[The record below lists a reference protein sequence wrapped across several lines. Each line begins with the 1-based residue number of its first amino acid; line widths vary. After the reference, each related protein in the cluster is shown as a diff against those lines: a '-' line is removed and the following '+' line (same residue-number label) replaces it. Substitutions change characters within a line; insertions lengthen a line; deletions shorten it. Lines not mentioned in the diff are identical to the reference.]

1 MSFGKRQ
8 PESARQTGE
17 RRTGERHRTWFIG
30 RVVTDSGQVAECSVV
45 NVSASGAML
54 AVPSILGIP
63 SEFELHG
70 FAGGPRRVK
79 VVRRGTRAVA
89 VKFL

>member
-8 PESARQTGE
+8 PESVGQTGE
-17 RRTGERHRTWFIG
+17 RRTSERHRTSFIG
-30 RVVTDSGQVAECSVV
+30 RIITDSGQVAECSVV

-54 AVPSILGIP
+54 AVASILGIP
-63 SEFELHG
+63 SELELHG
-70 FAGGPRRVK
+70 FVGGPRRVK
-79 VVRRGTRAVA
+79 VVRRGTLAVA